1 MRVSLDT
8 NVLHQEGFK
17 SQSMRLLHRLVEAG
31 FLELF
36 LSRMVLREYDS
47 KRKLEVSSKLQSAR
61 DNLQELNKSFSK
73 SGIKL
78 GALSILESEILRL
91 LPDLDAS
98 RESAMQ
104 DWLDDFKVSV
114 IDADL
119 DTYNHVWDD
128 YFSGYGAFKR
138 AKNRDDIPDAV
149 IARSLERLARDGN
162 GLAFICKDGQLK
174 KFMSEVPGVQV
185 FTELSEF
192 ISSPFFVEK
201 LGELDS
207 HNKVIESFKS
217 AISSEVFQGCLLKY
231 LCAADSDFQ
240 YAIWQGDEIEGKS
253 ELPLNVYGSPIAKG
267 LDASSIDRVEFGP
280 VACIHARHYVVP
292 MTFSADAH
300 FEFVADYAEWLH
312 AREDVKAWVEVLSAD
327 GDGLCKF
334 SVQQSCDVSGQINI
348 HFLEDLS
355 AEDFMVHAKYIGVE
369 DSPLDVEFI
378 PVKLQL

>member
-1 MRVSLDT
+1 MRISLDT

-17 SQSMRLLHRLVEAG
+17 SQSMRLLHRLVVAG

-36 LSRMVLREYDS
+36 LCRMVLREYGS
-47 KRKLEVSSKLQSAR
+47 KRQLEVSSKLQSAR
-61 DNLQELNKSFSK
+61 DNLQDLNKSFSK

-78 GALSILESEILRL
+78 SGLSALESEILRL

-104 DWLDDFKVSV
+104 DWLNDYKVTI

-119 DTYNHVWDD
+119 DTHSHAWND
-128 YFSGYGAFKR
+128 YFSGCGAFKR
-138 AKNRDDIPDAV
+138 PKNRDDIPDAV
-149 IARSLERLARDGN
+149 IARSLERLASDGN
-162 GLAFICKDGQLK
+162 GLTFICKDGQLK

-185 FTELSEF
+185 FSELSDF
-192 ISSPFFVEK
+192 ISSSFFVAK
-201 LGELDS
+201 LDELDS
-207 HNKVIESFKS
+207 HNKIIESFKS
-217 AISSEVFQGCLLKY
+217 AISSDVFQAYLLKY

-240 YAIWQGDEIEGKS
+240 YATWQGDEIDGKS
-253 ELPLNVYGSPIAKG
+253 ELPLSVYGSPVAKG
-267 LDASSIDRVEFGP
+267 LDALSVDCVEFGP

-292 MTFSADAH
+292 IKFSADAH

-312 AREDVKAWVEVLSAD
+312 ASEDIKAWVEVVSAD

-334 SVQQSCDVSGQINI
+334 SVNQSCDVSGQINI